1 MRNKFLIFCGLL
13 SSQIVFA
20 QTDSSRVRLLAPI
33 TVTSGRLP
41 MRDNRLPA
49 ALTVVDG
56 YRLQTGQA
64 QLSLHESLGAV
75 PGLWAMNPDNY
86 AQDLR
91 ISIRGFGARAAFGI
105 RGIRVLV
112 DGIPESTPDGQA
124 DVDNL
129 DPSMMQRMEVLRGPA
144 SGLYGNAAGGVIS
157 LQTEQVANLP
167 LAEAQVL
174 FGSFGFRGY
183 KFRSGFQK
191 NKLSAVLSLSRNE
204 TDGYRDHSRM
214 ENLILNAK
222 IGLAI
227 DSLTQ
232 VSVLFNYGNSPQA
245 DDPGGLTQAQVDAN
259 RRQAGVNNLKFNTGE
274 AVEQGR
280 LGVVFE
286 KKMGKHQL
294 FARTFITKRQL
305 DNLLAFEAAGAGQL
319 NRTFAGASLQ
329 YTFAEKWNEGE
340 YRVKVGFDLENQEDR
355 RQRFDNKI
363 TERGKQTL
371 DQIESFKNA
380 AVFVTQELSFNNK
393 LTLLVGTR
401 FDAIK
406 LGAADQFLTDGNQS
420 GERKYQRFNPSVGLS
435 YAISSKTN
443 VYTNLA
449 SSFESPTLSELSNN
463 PTGIGGFNADL
474 NPQKAVNYEVGIKQF
489 LGSHM
494 RLDVAVFQ
502 VNVQDE
508 LVPYQLKEFPGRVF
522 YRNAGNSQRRGVEV
536 GLSASIAKGLVFFGN
551 YTYSDFVYKNYQT
564 TAGTFDGKNLPGIPK
579 HTAYGELRYFAE
591 KGLFGIVQVRHA
603 SQLFADDANTV
614 VSKTFTTLNL
624 RAGYQLKINKLQTE
638 LFGGVNNVLN
648 VIYNGN
654 VQLNAAGGRYFEP
667 ASGRYA
673 YVGLR
678 VGVK

>member
-1 MRNKFLIFCGLL
+1 MRYKFLVFCGLL
-13 SSQIVFA
+13 SWQIVFA
-20 QTDSSRVRLLAPI
+20 QTDSSQVRLLAPV

-157 LQTEQVANLP
+157 LQTEQAANLP

-174 FGSFGFRGY
+174 VGSFGFRGY

-232 VSVLFNYGNSPQA
+232 LSVLFNYGNSPQA
-245 DDPGGLTQAQVDAN
+245 DDPGGLTQAQVEAN
-259 RRQAGVNNLKFNTGE
+259 RQQAGANNLKFNTGE

-286 KKMGKHQL
+286 KKIGKHQL

-329 YTFAEKWNEGE
+329 YTFAQKWNGGE

-380 AVFVTQELSFNNK
+380 AVFITQELSVKNK

-406 LGAADQFLTDGNQS
+406 LGAADQFLTDGDQS

-435 YAISSKTN
+435 YAISPKTN
-443 VYTNLA
+443 LYTNLA

-463 PTGIGGFNADL
+463 PTGIGGFNPDL
-474 NPQKAVNYEVGIKQF
+474 NPQKAVNYEVGIKHF
-489 LGSHM
+489 LGSHI
-494 RLDVAVFQ
+494 RLDVAIFQ
-502 VNVQDE
+502 VSVQDE

-536 GLSASIAKGLVFFGN
+536 GISASLTKGLVFFGN

-564 TAGTFDGKNLPGIPK
+564 TAGTFDGKSLPGIPK
-579 HTAYGELRYFAE
+579 HTAYGELRYFAQN
-591 KGLFGIVQVRHA
+591 GLFGIVQVRHA
-603 SQLFADDANTV
+603 SQLFADDANAV
-614 VSKTFTTLNL
+614 VSNAFTILNL
-624 RAGYQLKINKLQTE
+624 RAGYQLKISKLQTE
-638 LFGGVNNVLN
+638 LFGGINNLLN
-648 VIYNGN
+648 VVYNGN

-673 YVGLR
+673 YAGIR
-678 VGVK
+678 VGIK